1 LPAPDPRRLY
11 EGFAGDSAVMEAVWE
26 QLRAATRTRA
36 AVLVRGESGTGKE
49 LIARTLSKAQGEGPW
64 VVVNCCAISESLI
77 ESELFGHA
85 KGAFSGADRDREGL
99 FETANGGCIFLDEIG
114 DIPPSAQARLLRVLQ
129 EGEVRRVGESRV
141 RHVDVRV
148 IAATNRDLETA
159 MKSGEFRTDLFYRL
173 SVHPIL
179 LPPLRSRRED
189 IPGLV
194 RHLVR
199 KHTRAGATLRSVSAP
214 AMELLRSH
222 PWPGNVRELE
232 NVLLR
237 VLAFGGSGPI
247 LAEELRPHL
256 RPIVSGMKEEIPI
269 MDLDYPGFRLAM
281 DELERHFIE
290 EHLVR
295 HGGSILGT
303 AQALSIGRTAL
314 HNRIRALDM
323 NPAELRRRVKGVSE
337 AISGENT

>member
-1 LPAPDPRRLY
+1 MLPDPRRLY
-11 EGFAGDSAVMEAVWE
+11 EGYAGDSPGMDAVWE
-26 QLRAATRTRA
+26 QMRAALRTRA

-49 LIARTLSKAQGEGPW
+49 LVAKTLSKATGKGPW

-85 KGAFSGADRDREGL
+85 RGAFSGADRDREGL
-99 FETANGGCIFLDEIG
+99 FETANGGCLFLDEIG

-148 IAATNRDLETA
+148 IAATNRNLEEA
-159 MKSGEFRTDLFYRL
+159 MESGHFRADLFYRL

-194 RHLVR
+194 RHLVK
-199 KHTRAGATLRSVSAP
+199 KHTLAGAPRPVSAE
-214 AMELLRSH
+214 AMELLQSH

-232 NVLLR
+232 NVMLR
-237 VLAFGGSGPI
+237 VAAFGGTGPI
-247 LAEELRPHL
+247 R
-256 RPIVSGMKEEIPI
+256 VEEIRPSLQAVASSAVGLDI
-269 MDLDYPGFRLAM
+269 DYLELDYPSLRRAQDEMEKRLVEAH
-281 DELERHFIE
+281 LRRH
-290 EHLVR
+290 R
-295 HGGSILGT
+295 GSVLKASESMGI
-303 AQALSIGRTAL
+303 ARTAL
-314 HNRIRALDM
+314 HNRIRALGMD
-323 NPAELRRRVKGVSE
+323 AGTYR
-337 AISGENT
+337 SGAPED

>member
-1 LPAPDPRRLY
+1 
-11 EGFAGDSAVMEAVWE
+11 
-26 QLRAATRTRA
+26 
-36 AVLVRGESGTGKE
+36 
-49 LIARTLSKAQGEGPW
+49 
-64 VVVNCCAISESLI
+64 
-77 ESELFGHA
+77 
-85 KGAFSGADRDREGL
+85 
-99 FETANGGCIFLDEIG
+99 
-114 DIPPSAQARLLRVLQ
+114 
-129 EGEVRRVGESRV
+129 
-141 RHVDVRV
+141 
-148 IAATNRDLETA
+148 
-159 MKSGEFRTDLFYRL
+159 
-173 SVHPIL
+173 
-179 LPPLRSRRED
+179 
-189 IPGLV
+189 
-194 RHLVR
+194 
-199 KHTRAGATLRSVSAP
+199 
-214 AMELLRSH
+214 MELLRSH

-247 LAEELRPHL
+247 MAEELRPHL

-323 NPAELRRRVKGVSE
+323 DPAELRKRVKGVSE